1 MVKVVYIKKT
11 ERFTEVNLKIIFKMV
26 MGYIIEPMV
35 IDMKE
40 IDSMLKGMTKAFS
53 TVKMLVMNKNEIW
66 VVKSKN

>member
-1 MVKVVYIKKT
+1 MDKVVYIKKT